1 MAKNYRSQLVGCFGN
16 PVDENPT
23 GVMEEAAFA
32 EAGVDF
38 RYLTMKVEAGKLK
51 EAFDGIKAMNFRGI
65 NLTIPHKVEGVA
77 LMDSLSQA
85 ASIIGA
91 VNMVVIEDGKCFGKN
106 TDGRGWL
113 MSLEQ
118 EGVDI
123 RDKNLTVLGAGGAA
137 RAICVESALAG
148 AAKVTVINRSKERG
162 EELAALIREKTDAEA
177 VYLPWTA
184 GMAVPADTDILANAT
199 SIGLFP
205 NVDQKPEIDYD
216 SVTKDMVVTDVIFN
230 DPNSLFLQESAKRGA
245 KTIDGLGMLINQGAL
260 NFKLWTG
267 VDPSYE
273 VMRAVLMKEFGL
285 DG

>member
-91 VNMVVIEDGKCFGKN
+91 VNMVVIEDGKCFGEN

-123 RDKNLTVLGAGGAA
+123 RGKNLTVLGAGGAA

-184 GMAVPADTDILANAT
+184 GMAIPADTDILANAT

-285 DG
+285 DA

>member
-91 VNMVVIEDGKCFGKN
+91 VNMVVIEDGKCFGEN

-123 RDKNLTVLGAGGAA
+123 RGKNLTVLGAGGAA

-148 AAKVTVINRSKERG
+148 AAKVTVINRSEERG

-267 VDPSYE
+267 VKPSFE
-273 VMRAVLMKEFGL
+273 VMRSVLVKEFGL
-285 DG
+285 EK

>member
-91 VNMVVIEDGKCFGKN
+91 VNMVVIEDGKCFGEN

-123 RDKNLTVLGAGGAA
+123 RGKNLTVLGAGGAA

>member
-1 MAKNYRSQLVGCFGN
+1 MSKTYRSQLVGCFGD

-32 EAGVDF
+32 AAGVDF
-38 RYLTMKVEAGKLK
+38 RYLTMRVEAGKLGD
-51 EAFDGIKAMNFRGI
+51 AFAGIRAMNFRGI
-65 NLTIPHKVEGVA
+65 NLTIPHKVEG
-77 LMDSLSQA
+77 LKYRDSLSRA
-85 ASIIGA
+85 AQIIGA
-91 VNMVVIEDGKCFGKN
+91 VNMVVIEDGKTFGEN
-106 TDGRGWL
+106 TDGRGYL

-118 EGVDI
+118 AGIDI
-123 RDKNLTVLGAGGAA
+123 RGKNLTVLGAGGAA

-148 AAKVTVINRSKERG
+148 AAKVTVINRSEERG

>member
-1 MAKNYRSQLVGCFGN
+1 MSKTYRSQLVGCFGD

-32 EAGVDF
+32 AAGVDF
-38 RYLTMKVEAGKLK
+38 RYLTMRVEAGKLGD
-51 EAFDGIKAMNFRGI
+51 AFAGIRAMNFRGI
-65 NLTIPHKVEGVA
+65 NLTIPHKVEG
-77 LMDSLSQA
+77 LKYMDSLSRA
-85 ASIIGA
+85 AQIIGA
-91 VNMVVIEDGKCFGKN
+91 VNMVVIEDGKTFGEN
-106 TDGRGWL
+106 TDGRGYL

-118 EGVDI
+118 AGIDI
-123 RDKNLTVLGAGGAA
+123 RGKNLTVLGAGGAA

-148 AAKVTVINRSKERG
+148 AAKVTVINRSEERG

>member
-91 VNMVVIEDGKCFGKN
+91 VNMVVIEDGKCFGEN

-123 RDKNLTVLGAGGAA
+123 RGKNLTVLGAGGAA

-184 GMAVPADTDILANAT
+184 GMAIPADTDILANAT

-216 SVTKDMVVTDVIFN
+216 SVAKDMVVTDVIFN

-285 DG
+285 DA

>member
-91 VNMVVIEDGKCFGKN
+91 VNMVVIEDGKCFGEN

-123 RDKNLTVLGAGGAA
+123 RGKNLTALGAGGAA

-162 EELAALIREKTDAEA
+162 EELAALICEKTDAEA